1 MMHLAAIV
9 GGIAKRYTLTDV
21 NSSLYNGVERF
32 VYVSS
37 SMIFE
42 NASVFPTPESYIADG
57 IVTAMAAPEG
67 LREGFNIS
75 ASRELT
81 VAQIAEIIWAACG
94 RDPEKFTL
102 ETGPSFDVDVVC
114 RWPDVSK
121 AADVLSWEAQTGVE
135 DGVADTVAWLVDVT
149 EGQASETKS
158 IRRN

>member
-1 MMHLAAIV
+1 MIHLAAIV

-21 NSSLYNGVERF
+21 NSSLYNGVVAASIEAGVECF

-102 ETGPSFDVDVVC
+102 ET
-114 RWPDVSK
+114 
-121 AADVLSWEAQTGVE
+121 AQALTS
-135 DGVADTVAWLVDVT
+135 T
-149 EGQASETKS
+149 
-158 IRRN
+158 